1 MELYGNEF
9 YDIAMLSDIGER
21 KDNQDA
27 VGCVTQKGQAA
38 LALCDGMGGF
48 EDGGKASSFA
58 VSEFLRLY
66 RQREPFE
73 AGMNISDFLVY
84 AMDFAD
90 NHIACFKNGQGENVR
105 AGSTCIFVLLHG
117 KEMYCL
123 SVGDSRLYILR
134 NRRLTQLTRDH
145 TVAFQARRNYEQGKI
160 NRDAYEAA
168 VSDNKTLCSYLG
180 LNGIE
185 IYDVNSE
192 KYSLKNGDKLLL
204 ATDGLYRSLSAEAI
218 EGIMTKSHSSELIA
232 RQLILSA
239 LKAGKGKNQDNAS
252 AIVCIVK

>member
-1 MELYGNEF
+1 MELYENDF

-21 KDNQDA
+21 KDNQDS
-27 VGCVTQKGQAA
+27 VGCITRKGQAA

-73 AGMNISDFLVY
+73 SGMNIRDFLVY

-90 NHIACFKNGQGENVR
+90 NRIAHFKNSQGEDIR
-105 AGSTCIFVLLHG
+105 AGSTCIFALLQG

-134 NRRLTQLTRDH
+134 NRSLTQLTRDH
-145 TVAFQARRNYEQGKI
+145 TVAFQAGRHYGQGKI
-160 NRDAYEAA
+160 SRSEYEAA
-168 VSDNKTLCSYLG
+168 AADNKTLCSYLG

-192 KYSLKNGDKLLL
+192 KYSLKKGDKLLL
-204 ATDGLYRSLSAEAI
+204 ATDGLYRSLSAEVI
-218 EGIMTKSHSSELIA
+218 EEIMGKSHSPELLA
-232 RQLILSA
+232 RRLISSA
-239 LKAGKGKNQDNAS
+239 LTAGKGRNQDNAS